1 MARILSQY
9 SATVVIAALS
19 LLLAGRAA
27 GLEPAAK
34 CQAKKAKLAAVYTAC
49 RINAAAQ
56 ALKTGHPPDPFICD
70 AHLARR
76 WQRVEAKSAGACPT
90 INDLAA
96 MQNRLT
102 LLSAAVVSSLKIEP
116 KFCGDGPY
124 PQCDGLCFPGQECRP
139 GLVGSVFQF
148 RACFCQSVPRRV
160 FLTSTIYPAALGG
173 LAGADTKCQMHAEEA
188 GLTGTYKAWLS
199 DSQDSPA
206 TRFLHSASPYVRVDG
221 TLIALDWFDLTDGTL
236 LAPISVDET
245 GYEHSAQDPTETDF
259 AVWTNTAA
267 NGSLETTIPAPPVS
281 CSDWTNTQADAF
293 VFAGAYLNPTA
304 IWTRGPVRRSCAET
318 HRLYCFQ
325 Q

>member
-1 MARILSQY
+1 MAGIVRRC
-9 SATVVIAALS
+9 SATAAIAAA
-19 LLLAGRAA
+19 LLLSGRAV
-27 GLEPAAK
+27 GLDSAAK
-34 CQAKKAKLAAVYTAC
+34 CQARKAKV
-49 RINAAAQ
+49 AAAYV
-56 ALKTGHPPDPFICD
+56 ACLLGAEARGLRKGLPPDPFKCTMR
-70 AHLARR
+70 LESRWARA
-76 WQRVEAKSAGACPT
+76 EAKAGIACPT
-90 INDLAA
+90 INDLPA
-96 MQNRLT
+96 MQNSLT
-102 LLSAAVVSSLKIEP
+102 VLSAAVVSSLKIEP

-139 GLVGSVFQF
+139 GLVGNVFQI
-148 RACFCQSVPRRV
+148 RACFCQPVPRRV

-188 GLTGTYKAWLS
+188 GFAGTYKAWLS

-206 TRFLHSASPYVRVDG
+206 TRFLYSASPYVRVDG
-221 TLIALDWFDLTDGTL
+221 TLIALDWFDVTDGSL

-245 GYEHSAQDPTETDF
+245 GYQHSAQDPTESDF

-267 NGSLETTIPAPPVS
+267 NGSLETTIPTPPIS
-281 CSDWTNTQADAF
+281 CSDWTSTQADAF

-304 IWTRGPVRRSCAET
+304 IWTRGPVRRACAEA